1 MFPSKGELVRTLE
14 ADNDDD
20 HFDFIPCH
28 WNHHDPDAQA
38 TAESTLLY
46 TTPWPSC
53 RRFSRTPPGTTIS
66 ALDICGRDVLLGRSR
81 SLSLYVG
88 NKRLRDDVYSDYESY
103 HSASKKEEKTE
114 IAKQIFDTVIM
125 SGGRFLKRSTN
136 DKRPPKETSWIVAE
150 DAEGREKVSNVFR
163 NFTKQKKR
171 KSNCNKYEESTKNN
185 LQEESRSHALCPR
198 ELLGGGISSN
208 ESIPNPDIHSNG
220 NYR

>member
-38 TAESTLLY
+38 TAESTLRY

-66 ALDICGRDVLLGRSR
+66 ALDICDRDVLLGRSR

-114 IAKQIFDTVIM
+114 IAKQNLRYCDNVWGPFPETLHERQTSSERNVVDRCR
-125 SGGRFLKRSTN
+125 GRRGTGEGEQCLSELQQAEKT
-136 DKRPPKETSWIVAE
+136 KE
-150 DAEGREKVSNVFR
+150 
-163 NFTKQKKR
+163 
-171 KSNCNKYEESTKNN
+171 
-185 LQEESRSHALCPR
+185 
-198 ELLGGGISSN
+198 
-208 ESIPNPDIHSNG
+208 
-220 NYR
+220 

>member
-1 MFPSKGELVRTLE
+1 MTTLISSLVIGTTMIQTRRLRRKVPCDILLRGLHAEGLVALPLGLPSPLSTSVTETSCWG
-14 ADNDDD
+14 D
-20 HFDFIPCH
+20 HDLC
-28 WNHHDPDAQA
+28 
-38 TAESTLLY
+38 LY
-46 TTPWPSC
+46 TSATNAFAMTSTVTMNPTIRHP
-53 RRFSRTPPGTTIS
+53 RRKRKPRLQSR
-66 ALDICGRDVLLGRSR
+66 
-81 SLSLYVG
+81 
-88 NKRLRDDVYSDYESY
+88 
-103 HSASKKEEKTE
+103 
-114 IAKQIFDTVIM
+114 IFDTVIM

-163 NFTKQKKR
+163 NFNKQKKR